1 MPPQLNKNS
10 LDPENLKMMHRI
22 KQYVDQYRD
31 MLCIELDSK
40 HYFVSDFFY
49 KNIQTADFNLV
60 MLVKKN

>member
-10 LDPENLKMMHRI
+10 LDPENSKMMHRI

-40 HYFVSDFFY
+40 LYYTANISVVKITLFDFVRVSTV
-49 KNIQTADFNLV
+49 ISL
-60 MLVKKN
+60 

>member
-10 LDPENLKMMHRI
+10 LDPENSKMMHRI

-40 HYFVSDFFY
+40 LYYIYTD
-49 KNIQTADFNLV
+49 KNILD
-60 MLVKKN
+60 KSY